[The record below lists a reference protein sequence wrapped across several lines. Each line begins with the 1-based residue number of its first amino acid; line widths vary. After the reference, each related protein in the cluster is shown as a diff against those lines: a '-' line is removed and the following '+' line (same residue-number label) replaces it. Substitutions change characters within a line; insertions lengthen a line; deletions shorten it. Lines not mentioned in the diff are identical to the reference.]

1 MESFDVSAVQLA
13 EGSRFDL
20 NTLAV
25 DTEFPDREE
34 WLEDMEEELG
44 LEDDNNNED
53 GKASLVVDTK
63 GLLGDLLRRD
73 MKMDNLDREGVS
85 KADDDDATSLGIS
98 TNASGGVG
106 DIARNHKGRKLEN
119 SQLKQQAILD
129 NDEMERMRLECEEL
143 RRKLQDSRIGKN
155 DGTEAA
161 AGDAGAAVSETTGT
175 KPAVDET
182 PNNAEAGEAHC
193 ARDTVK
199 KTIPDEN
206 AEASPTK
213 EVTFEENHNDKTQTG
228 SAIEQPL
235 PGTGEK

>member
-1 MESFDVSAVQLA
+1 
-13 EGSRFDL
+13 
-20 NTLAV
+20 
-25 DTEFPDREE
+25 
-34 WLEDMEEELG
+34 MEEELG
-44 LEDDNNNED
+44 LEDGNNNED

-85 KADDDDATSLGIS
+85 KADDDDATSLRIS

-161 AGDAGAAVSETTGT
+161 ARDAGAAVSETTGT

-182 PNNAEAGEAHC
+182 PTNAEAGEAHC

-199 KTIPDEN
+199 NTIPDEN
-206 AEASPTK
+206 AKASPTK
-213 EVTFEENHNDKTQTG
+213 GVSFEENHNGKTQTG
-228 SAIEQPL
+228 SAREQPP

>member
-1 MESFDVSAVQLA
+1 
-13 EGSRFDL
+13 
-20 NTLAV
+20 
-25 DTEFPDREE
+25 
-34 WLEDMEEELG
+34 
-44 LEDDNNNED
+44 
-53 GKASLVVDTK
+53 
-63 GLLGDLLRRD
+63 
-73 MKMDNLDREGVS
+73 
-85 KADDDDATSLGIS
+85 
-98 TNASGGVG
+98 
-106 DIARNHKGRKLEN
+106 
-119 SQLKQQAILD
+119 
-129 NDEMERMRLECEEL
+129 MERMRLECEEL

-155 DGTEAA
+155 DGTQAEVAKTQQSEAGQPRADTVKNKENEMEVKAPGPTEAA

-213 EVTFEENHNDKTQTG
+213 EVTFEENHNGKTQTG
-228 SAIEQPL
+228 SALEQPP